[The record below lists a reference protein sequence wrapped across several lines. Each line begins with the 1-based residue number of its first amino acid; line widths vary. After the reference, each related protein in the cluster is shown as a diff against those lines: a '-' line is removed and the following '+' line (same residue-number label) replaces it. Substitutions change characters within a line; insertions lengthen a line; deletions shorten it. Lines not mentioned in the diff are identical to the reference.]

1 MCTRQLQ
8 VLYTKT
14 AIAKR
19 HTLCNSSKLSIKNF
33 YCVFVRCN
41 RLESVILLKVCKI
54 SAVQIIEEI
63 FINYQR
69 TLISKQKDES
79 DSRKEM
85 RERT

>member
-1 MCTRQLQ
+1 MFSHAMEISDNFK
-8 VLYTKT
+8 KT
-14 AIAKR
+14 VAKFHNR
-19 HTLCNSSKLSIKNF
+19 PLTQKH
-33 YCVFVRCN
+33 CN

>member
-1 MCTRQLQ
+1 M
-8 VLYTKT
+8 
-14 AIAKR
+14 
-19 HTLCNSSKLSIKNF
+19 LSILQSAIVILCSVFQNKNSN
-33 YCVFVRCN
+33 CN

-79 DSRKEM
+79 GSRKEM

>member
-1 MCTRQLQ
+1 MSYDNDEKY
-8 VLYTKT
+8 V
-14 AIAKR
+14 
-19 HTLCNSSKLSIKNF
+19 IKSNK
-33 YCVFVRCN
+33 CACN

-63 FINYQR
+63 LINYQR

>member
-1 MCTRQLQ
+1 MKKYL
-8 VLYTKT
+8 
-14 AIAKR
+14 A
-19 HTLCNSSKLSIKNF
+19 LSLSDI
-33 YCVFVRCN
+33 VFIMLKGIYLCN

>member
-1 MCTRQLQ
+1 MA
-8 VLYTKT
+8 Y
-14 AIAKR
+14 ISIF
-19 HTLCNSSKLSIKNF
+19 TL
-33 YCVFVRCN
+33 CN